1 MNGEISVSVSSVVI
15 RINHPVA
22 LSLTVIDFLFASADR
37 SHVKQNLRKVLRND
51 PLLPTTCL

>member
-22 LSLTVIDFLFASADR
+22 LSLVIDFLFASADR